1 MNTPT
6 VNVAETVN
14 TTINNST
21 ICLVS
26 YISTEG
32 YPTTKALLMPRR
44 MEPQGVFWFS
54 TVNHSTKV
62 DGYRKNS
69 KASVYYMDQGKFI
82 GVSLS
87 GTMEVIDDLAIK
99 RSFWINGDEMF
110 YPHGSDSDDYVIL
123 KFTAETGRLYAQIQH
138 FNFDPKEILA

>member
-1 MNTPT
+1 MNIST

-14 TTINNST
+14 STIKNSN

-26 YISTEG
+26 YISTED
-32 YPTTKALLMPRR
+32 YPTTKALLMPRK
-44 MEPQGVFWFS
+44 MEPQGVYWFS

-69 KASVYYMDQGKFI
+69 KASVYYIDQSKFI

-87 GTMEVIDDLAIK
+87 GTMEVIDDPAVK
-99 RSFWINGDEMF
+99 RSFWITGDEMF
-110 YPHGSDSDDYVIL
+110 YPHGIDSDDYVIL
-123 KFTAETGRLYAQIQH
+123 KFTSETGRLYAQIQH
-138 FNFDPKEILA
+138 FNFDPKEIIE

>member
-14 TTINNST
+14 TTIKNST

-32 YPTTKALLMPRR
+32 YPTTKALLMPRK
-44 MEPQGVFWFS
+44 MEPQGVYWFS

-62 DGYRKNS
+62 DGYRK
-69 KASVYYMDQGKFI
+69 KFQSQCLLYGPGEI
-82 GVSLS
+82 HWSQL
-87 GTMEVIDDLAIK
+87 K
-99 RSFWINGDEMF
+99 WN
-110 YPHGSDSDDYVIL
+110 YGSY
-123 KFTAETGRLYAQIQH
+123 
-138 FNFDPKEILA
+138 